1 MITFAELTETMLSES
16 GGCPEMVLERQL
28 RNTAIEFLA
37 ETEIWQDRR
46 VISSIP
52 QVGEYALTVSSD
64 ESIHKLTYCA
74 VDGTEL
80 LQTVPHRTFAKY
92 GVPQWYF
99 LRDDTLHVH
108 PFELIKGDIE
118 VELIL
123 TCNRLSEGIPDSVGN
138 RWGEALQKG
147 ALARTLSMATTPWY
161 DPRTAQLYFSQYGE
175 MAARAR
181 REGTRG
187 THSRIRTTRFSW

>member
-1 MITFAELTETMLSES
+1 MVPFTELAETMLSES
-16 GGCPEMVLERQL
+16 GGCPEMILERQL

-46 VISSIP
+46 IIATEP
-52 QVGEYALTVSSD
+52 KVGDYTLTVSSD
-64 ESIHKLTYCA
+64 ETIHKLTYCA
-74 VDGTEL
+74 VDGKEL
-80 LQTVPHRTFAKY
+80 LQTVPQRTFMQH
-92 GVPQWYF
+92 GISQWYF
-99 LRDDTLHVH
+99 LRDDILHIR

-123 TCNRLSEGIPDSVGN
+123 TINRLADGIPDHVAN
-138 RWGEALQKG
+138 RWTEALQKG

-161 DPRTAQLYFSQYGE
+161 DPRSAQVYFAQYGE

-181 REGTRG
+181 REGTRS